1 MNEYEFA
8 TAQLS
13 FAHRLRRLIQ
23 LPVRIK
29 GGNFSV
35 DDIVRVIAGQ
45 VDGTEAVAG
54 LVVSRIARDDR
65 RILDNMRAAGHVL
78 TNVPSDLLYG
88 TPFGSDLQRVRRY
101 ELIAALLVSSGFP
114 IQLLD
119 GEQWR
124 GSQFAPS
131 AEFFRCR
138 DNERLNEQFISLW
151 ARRLLCFYGEIT
163 DVRVEGQEL
172 RDKFARGNEGM
183 TTERLLRR
191 QLGTDDFDG
200 LDGFDLV

>member
-101 ELIAALLVSSGFP
+101 ELIAAFWYVAASQSNFSTGSSGAGHNLHRVRSSF
-114 IQLLD
+114 D
-119 GEQWR
+119 AGTTN
-124 GSQFAPS
+124 GSTSNSS
-131 AEFFRCR
+131 ASGLAGCSASMVRSPMSGSKGKSCVI
-138 DNERLNEQFISLW
+138 NSLE
-151 ARRLLCFYGEIT
+151 AT
-163 DVRVEGQEL
+163 
-172 RDKFARGNEGM
+172 KA
-183 TTERLLRR
+183 
-191 QLGTDDFDG
+191 
-200 LDGFDLV
+200 